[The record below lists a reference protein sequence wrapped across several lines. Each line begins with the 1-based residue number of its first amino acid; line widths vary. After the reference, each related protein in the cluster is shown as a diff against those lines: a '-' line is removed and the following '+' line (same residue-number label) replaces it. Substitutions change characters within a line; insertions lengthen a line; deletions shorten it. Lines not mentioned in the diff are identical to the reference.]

1 MNLYMWKNILNPLFE
16 ADKFVK
22 GYERVQHLRR
32 LYYTTMMAIAAL
44 LIMSFLNLVGRSYP
58 MMRSTLL
65 AAAFFGVCLAL
76 GWKLK
81 SAGFLESV
89 YLVLFMILFPAYI
102 IKGGN
107 QGFAILWLTI
117 IPIVFMLMIDLKKG
131 FFFSC
136 YIVLFTFIMFLT
148 PLRVLLQYDYG
159 KDMLLRFPIM
169 LLICFL
175 ISFYVA
181 RITILAKKQMY
192 QALAA
197 AEHANR
203 AKTTFLNNMS
213 HDIRTPMNAIIGFTA
228 LCAKSV
234 NDSDKVTE
242 YLNKIATSSNHLL
255 SLINDI
261 LDMSRIESGKVRIE
275 EHEVYLPDV
284 LHDLRTIIQSDVTN
298 RNLELFIDTLD
309 VKDENVFCDKLR
321 LNQILLNLMSNAI
334 KYTNPGGT
342 VSLRVQQKPCKNPN
356 YAEFVFRVRDT
367 GIGMSKE
374 FLKVIF
380 QPFERMHTA
389 TVSGI
394 QGTGLGMSIT
404 KNLVEMMGGTITV
417 SSEEG
422 KGSEFTVTL
431 RFKKSATK
439 VVYEKIPELQGIRVL
454 VADDDTETCF
464 SVSKMLTEI
473 GMRPDWTTSGKE
485 AVIRTRYA
493 IEENDDY
500 GAYIIDWLMPDM
512 NGIETVRRIRHL
524 IGEGKPIIIL
534 TAYDWEPLESEARE
548 AGVTSFCSKPLFMSE
563 LREALTTTRKTV
575 TKEQTEIL
583 NYDFTGKKIL
593 LVEDNPLN
601 LEIAEE
607 ILKEVGLV
615 VDTADDGDVAIEK
628 LRNATD
634 GQYDLVLMDV
644 QMPKLDGYTA
654 TKEIRTLDNPYA
666 ANIPIIAMTAN
677 AFEEDKKKSFE
688 AGMNGHLS
696 KPIEIEK
703 LMKVL
708 RDNLRY

>member
-32 LYYTTMMAIAAL
+32 LYYTTMMAIVAL

-58 MMRSTLL
+58 MMKSTLL

-148 PLRVLLQYDYG
+148 PFRVLLQYDYG